1 MAKPSQ
7 GVLIPLK
14 PEEIAARG
22 KMLARLIGEA
32 KSLKEDHAEE
42 KKVMKE
48 QEDELSRRIHKIAK
62 AIREGTEE
70 PE

>member
-1 MAKPSQ
+1 
-7 GVLIPLK
+7 
-14 PEEIAARG
+14 
-22 KMLARLIGEA
+22 MLARLVGEA

-42 KKVMKE
+42 KKVMKA